1 MKVFRSLS
9 LVSVLA
15 LSLTVTAQDITPEL
29 MQRLQSGYQPTQQDR
44 AIRNAV
50 GKVDMRTLVQNQEVL
65 DGPFDTHFTY
75 RVPQVGIT
83 DQKQSGR
90 CWLFCGLNILR
101 ADMRKQ
107 RPVLPAFEF
116 SQSYLF
122 FYDQL
127 EKSNLFLQTVIDT
140 RSLPMDDRKVESL
153 FSSPVSDGGTFTGV
167 ANLVNKYGLV
177 PKEVMHET
185 YNANN
190 TGRMHMILVL
200 KLREFG
206 LELREMRGSTKQ
218 LQQRKEEQL
227 QVIYRLLCLTLGTP
241 PQSFTWTERNKQ
253 DSVVS
258 TETYTPQSF
267 VEKYTS
273 AAITRE
279 YVMLMNDPSRE
290 YYKVYEVDMDR
301 HTYEGD
307 NWTYLNVPIED
318 MQEVAIASLKDSA
331 AMYIGCDVG
340 KELDSERGYLSMDN
354 YDYGSLLGLEFP
366 MNKKQ
371 RVMARASGSSHAMAL
386 VAVDIQNDKPVKWMV
401 ENSWGEKSGYKGHL
415 IMTDQWF
422 HEYMFRL
429 VALKKY
435 VPERLLNMMNQR
447 PIRLPMWDPMFMAED

>member
-1 MKVFRSLS
+1 MKALRRLS
-9 LVSVLA
+9 VVGALC
-15 LSLTVTAQDITPEL
+15 LSLTAMAQEITPEL
-29 MQRLQSGYQPTQQDR
+29 MQRLQSGYQPTAQDR

-50 GKVDMRTLVQNQEVL
+50 GKVDMRTLVFNQEAL
-65 DGPFDTHFTY
+65 DGVFDTHFTY

-101 ADMRKQ
+101 ADMHKQ
-107 RPVLPAFEF
+107 HPDMPAVQF
-116 SQSYLF
+116 SQGYLF

-127 EKSNLFLQTVIDT
+127 EKSNMFLQTVIDT
-140 RSLPMDDRKVESL
+140 RSLPMDDRKVETL

-190 TGRMHMILVL
+190 TGRMHQILVL

-206 LELREMRGSTKQ
+206 LELRQMRGSAKQ
-218 LQQRKEEQL
+218 LQHRKEEQL

-241 PQSFTWTERNKQ
+241 PQNFTWTERNKQ
-253 DSVVS
+253 DSIVS
-258 TETYTPQSF
+258 TEDYTPRSF
-267 VEKYTS
+267 ADKYTS
-273 AAITRE
+273 SELTHD

-290 YYKVYEVDMDR
+290 YYKMYEVDMDR

-307 NWTYLNVPIED
+307 NWCYLNVPIED
-318 MQEVAIASLKDSA
+318 MQEVAIASLKDSV

-354 YDYGSLLGLEFP
+354 YDYGSLLGLDFP
-366 MNKKQ
+366 MDKRQ
-371 RVMARASGSSHAMAL
+371 RVLTRASGSTHAMAL
-386 VAVDIQNDKPVKWMV
+386 VAVDMQGDKPVKWMV
-401 ENSWGEKSGYKGHL
+401 ENSWGEKSGYQGHL

-429 VALKKY
+429 VALSKY
-435 VPERLLNMMNQR
+435 VPERLKAKLNQK
-447 PIRLPMWDPMFMAED
+447 PIRLPMWDPMFMSED

>member
-1 MKVFRSLS
+1 MKTKLISILFVG
-9 LVSVLA
+9 A
-15 LSLTVTAQDITPEL
+15 MSLTVSAQQITPEM
-29 MQRLQSGYQPTQQDR
+29 MQRMRSSYQPSAQDR
-44 AIRNAV
+44 AIRNAI
-50 GKVDMRTLVQNQEVL
+50 GNMDMKKLVQNQDGL
-65 DGPFDTHFTY
+65 DGYFDTHFTY

-101 ADMRKQ
+101 AQMRKANPGMAQ
-107 RPVLPAFEF
+107 FEF

-140 RSLPMDDRKVESL
+140 RKQPMDERKVEAL

-167 ANLVNKYGLV
+167 ANLVQKYGVV
-177 PKEVMHET
+177 PKEVMHEN

-190 TGRMHMILVL
+190 TGRMHFILVQ

-206 LELREMRGSTKQ
+206 LELREMKGSDKQ
-218 LQQRKEEQL
+218 LQARKEEQL
-227 QVIYRLLCLTLGTP
+227 QTIYRILCLTLGNP
-241 PQSFTWTERNKQ
+241 PQEFTWSMRNSK
-253 DSVVS
+253 DSVLS
-258 TETYTPQSF
+258 T
-267 VEKYTS
+267 EKYTPLS
-273 AAITRE
+273 FADKYVYKNAITD

-290 YYKVYEVDMDR
+290 YYKVYEIDMDR

-307 NWTYLNVPIED
+307 NWRYLNVPIED

-354 YDYGSLLGLEFP
+354 YDYGALLGLEFP
-366 MNKKQ
+366 MDKRQ
-371 RVMARASGSSHAMAL
+371 RVLTRASGSSHAMAL

-415 IMTDQWF
+415 IMTDEWF
-422 HEYMFRL
+422 NEYMFRL
-429 VALKKY
+429 VAESKY
-435 VPERLLNMMNQR
+435 VPERLKKMLDQK
-447 PIRLPMWDPMFMAED
+447 PVRLPMWDPMFSAED